1 MHTCPTAPLNEISCT
16 LQHSGVRMLPEL
28 IEMFNVYRWAAL
40 SLHRNCR
47 CLCCGLQLCGTK
59 YVLLWR
65 HILHFECHRLY
76 FYGHF
81 LHSGVLLYTLS
92 ALVCTWLTCFCNLII
107 LSLPKGKCRIKMCSM
122 HTQAKE
128 HHLTHAPGTK
138 TRLEKNWS
146 ALRHSFLFRWHIK
159 LQVAMWKLQKQ
170 KQVNG
175 SLFAVAL
182 PLLPVTNT
190 GRSHRREHIL
200 FNSLPADFPVP
211 ATQSESSCCSPW
223 KL

>member
-1 MHTCPTAPLNEISCT
+1 M
-16 LQHSGVRMLPEL
+16 
-28 IEMFNVYRWAAL
+28 
-40 SLHRNCR
+40 
-47 CLCCGLQLCGTK
+47 
-59 YVLLWR
+59 
-65 HILHFECHRLY
+65 
-76 FYGHF
+76 
-81 LHSGVLLYTLS
+81 LLYTLS

-138 TRLEKNWS
+138 TRLEKIDLGWDTRS
-146 ALRHSFLFRWHIK
+146 CFARTLSYRWPSENSK
-159 LQVAMWKLQKQ
+159 NKNK

-190 GRSHRREHIL
+190 GRSHRCEHIL

-211 ATQSESSCCSPW
+211 ATQSESTVETVETLSSDESCWWWLW
-223 KL
+223 KLVSSFHNPQASSDFCVCGIFKTVALVK